1 MKHTMAIYAIA
12 DTHLSFGCEKPMDIF
27 SGWSNYIERLE
38 QNWRAS
44 VQASDT
50 VVLPGDISWGMSL
63 EDALPDFQFLHSL
76 PGTKIIMKGNHD
88 YWWNSR
94 RKIEDLWAANGL
106 STLRLLHN
114 NAFEA
119 EGFAVCGSRGWFFD
133 SEEASEG
140 TAVQKI
146 ILREAGR
153 LRTSIQAGKQLL
165 KKASPEQLPS
175 AEHLLVF
182 LHYPPLT
189 NGRVC
194 SEMMD
199 VLLSEE
205 VTRCYYGHLHGQSIK
220 RAYRGFY
227 EDIRFDLVSADS
239 LQFAPKWIA

>member
-1 MKHTMAIYAIA
+1 MAIYAIA

-27 SGWSNYIERLE
+27 AGWSNYVERLE
-38 QNWRAS
+38 QNWRAA
-44 VQASDT
+44 VREDDT

-63 EDALPDFQFLHSL
+63 EDALPDFAFLHSL

-94 RKIEDLWAANGL
+94 RKIEDLWTANGL
-106 STLRLLHN
+106 SSLRLLHN
-114 NAFEA
+114 NAFAA
-119 EGFAVCGSRGWFFD
+119 EGFALCGSRGWFFD
-133 SEEASEG
+133 SEEAKDG

-165 KKASPEQLPS
+165 KAAPEQPQK

-182 LHYPPLT
+182 LHYPPIA

-194 SEMMD
+194 AEMMD

-220 RAYRGFY
+220 WAHRGAYEGIQF
-227 EDIRFDLVSADS
+227 ELISADA
-239 LQFAPKWIA
+239 LQFAPKRIAWNTSF